1 MASVFITVFALL
13 GGLICLMIKIVRQLI
28 TDKNGGQKLPSQPI
42 YLDYN
47 FIGQPMVALRLA
59 AKEIVRCGKMTG
71 NLIHVSADI
80 TDNVTNSAL
89 SAISEEAGNAAQLG
103 NNITE
108 YLAKMFS
115 AEALNE
121 KQATQAKELLCI
133 LGEIE
138 RVGEVCSDT
147 AVLLGEISE
156 KKIKFSKADE
166 SEIQM
171 SLKMLADMYTQI
183 INVMNG
189 SCSED
194 ADDIFT
200 MREKVLDLYIQMRRK
215 NMNRAENGRCPVEL
229 MGLFSEMLHNID
241 RLCNSC
247 LNMAE
252 TVAGKADFGYFNTLE
267 AAPIPAA

>member
-1 MASVFITVFALL
+1 MASVFVTVFALL
-13 GGLICLMIKIVRQLI
+13 GGFICLMIKITRQLI
-28 TDKNGGQKLPSQPI
+28 NDKNGGQKLPSQPI

-71 NLIHVSADI
+71 TLMRVSADI
-80 TDNVTNSAL
+80 TGNVTNSAL
-89 SAISEEAGNAAQLG
+89 SAISEEAENAAQLG

-121 KQATQAKELLCI
+121 KQAIQAKELLCI

-138 RVGEVCSDT
+138 KVGEVCSET
-147 AVLLGEISE
+147 AVLLGETSE

-166 SEIQM
+166 SEMQM
-171 SLKMLADMYTQI
+171 SLNMLINMYDQI
-183 INVMNG
+183 IDVING
-189 SCSED
+189 SYHED
-194 ADDIFT
+194 TDEIFIL
-200 MREKVLDLYIQMRRK
+200 REKARDIDIDMRKRH
-215 NMNRAENGRCPVEL
+215 MSRVANGRCPAEL
-229 MGLFSEMLHNID
+229 IAPFSEMLHNID
-241 RLCNSC
+241 RLGNCC

-252 TVAGKADFGYFNTLE
+252 TVAGKVDFGYFNTVE